1 MDLFANFDASFPVSK
16 QHKPPVSSIG
26 SPVDANEKSKE
37 LNGTGLPP
45 LPKRER
51 PMRPAKLDLTILPPP
66 VIMSALAKDHGNVS
80 GYMDNDV
87 VPKSAPAV
95 VGGPSLPF
103 DGPVVFTSEG
113 GVPVAHVVKMPILG
127 QHAQMD
133 EKSLLDRMVGTPP
146 LLPSHSSS
154 TLPPKQQPHISF
166 PVVGA
171 PSHSQSSS
179 VADTLP
185 ASPIRQHGPSVNH
198 IHQIKPPTVQQP
210 PDQFATGPRI
220 GPFVV
225 GRTLGVGSTGKVKLG
240 VHIDTGERVAIKI
253 IPKQTNGAELDLDA
267 KNMSQAMRV
276 STNTSEAVNPK
287 LEREITLLKLLPHR
301 NVLQLLDV
309 YESPK
314 TLYLILE
321 LVEGGELF
329 EYLVKRGRLGEE
341 EAVGYFWQIL
351 SGVEWCHRHLVC
363 HRDLKPENLLLSHV
377 PGTAAPKKTNLSRQ
391 QQQILRMIPT
401 IKIADFGMSRLQP
414 MRSSCQ
420 TSCGSPHYAA
430 PEVIRGETYDGKAS
444 DIWSLGVVLFA
455 LITGNLP
462 FDDDNVRKLL
472 GKVKEGKVTVPGWV
486 GAEAKDLMLK
496 MMTVKVGDRIT
507 MHDILR
513 HPLFA
518 KYPHVTYD
526 LAMALKT
533 PSEEA
538 NVLPRVKMLLEPR
551 HPCLEDSPLLSPNL
565 VNALAKILPGN
576 GFSDWDLDE
585 EAVSQMQLL
594 GFGDVPFITRGEACT
609 TPGTPC
615 GKRAR
620 FQAWQARSRVVSLL
634 LGRPLEQELLDAKPQ
649 SKTGVASWFFG
660 NPQASEQERLQ
671 EFTETRVIQTLF
683 YGLLLKRRAEMVDR
697 HEGSVKWDHAA
708 KDLQI
713 RRRTGSMPDI
723 FRETAKPISLKSRFE
738 TPVFACD
745 QASAVQKCVQVLS
758 TMGVRCTTY
767 PNHVLR
773 CKYEGLGKDGS
784 WMSIKF
790 TCEVGE
796 RAAVFLHAEGP
807 IAAFAVM
814 MGNFAAGI
822 VHPSPA

>member
-1 MDLFANFDASFPVSK
+1 MDLFANFDATFPVSK
-16 QHKPPVSSIG
+16 QHKVTAPIPPIEDVSCNSQ
-26 SPVDANEKSKE
+26 EQ
-37 LNGTGLPP
+37 LPP

-51 PMRPAKLDLTILPPP
+51 PMRPAKLDMTIIPPP
-66 VIMSALAKDHGNVS
+66 AIMSAMAKDCGNTS
-80 GYMDNDV
+80 GYLEE
-87 VPKSAPAV
+87 VPKSAPAI

-103 DGPVVFTSEG
+103 QDGPIVFTSEG
-113 GVPVAHVVKMPILG
+113 GHAVPHFIRMPEYG
-127 QHAQMD
+127 QSGGQANQ
-133 EKSLLDRMVGTPP
+133 KSLPP
-146 LLPSHSSS
+146 MLPSQSSS

-179 VADTLP
+179 VALP
-185 ASPIRQHGPSVNH
+185 PSPVRFAPSTSH
-198 IHQIKPPTVQQP
+198 HHTIKPPAVQQP
-210 PDQFATGPRI
+210 KDQFATGPRI

-253 IPKQTNGAELDLDA
+253 IPKQSNGTELDVDSNLNA
-267 KNMSQAMRV
+267 VRV
-276 STNTSEAVNPK
+276 ATECAEAINPK

-329 EYLVKRGRLGEE
+329 EYLVKRGRLAEE
-341 EAVGYFWQIL
+341 EAVGYFWQIVC
-351 SGVEWCHRHLVC
+351 GVEWCHRHLVC

-377 PGTAAPKKTNLSRQ
+377 PGTAAPKKTNLSPH
-391 QQQILRMIPT
+391 QQQIMRMIPT

-444 DIWSLGVVLFA
+444 DIWSLGVILFA

-472 GKVKEGKVTVPGWV
+472 SKVKEGKVMVPAWV
-486 GAEAKDLMLK
+486 GSDAKDLMLK
-496 MMTVKVGDRIT
+496 MMTVKVGDRIA

-526 LAMALKT
+526 LAQALKE
-533 PSEEA
+533 PAEDA
-538 NVLPRVKMLLEPR
+538 NVVPRVRMWLEPR
-551 HPCLEDSPLLSPNL
+551 HPCLQASPLLSPAL
-565 VNALAKILPGN
+565 VDSLARILPGN

-585 EAVSQMQLL
+585 EAVNQMHLL
-594 GFGDVPFITRGEACT
+594 GFGDVPFVTHGETCTTRG
-609 TPGTPC
+609 TPTV
-615 GKRAR
+615 KKMR
-620 FQAWQARSRVVSLL
+620 FQAWQARTRVVNIL
-634 LGRPLEQELLDAKPQ
+634 LGRPLEPGLLDAKPAT
-649 SKTGVASWFFG
+649 KPGVAAWFFG
-660 NPQASEQERLQ
+660 TSGQPTDEERLQ
-671 EFTETRVIQTLF
+671 EFTETRIIQTLF
-683 YGLLLKRRAEMVDR
+683 YGLLLKRRAEMVSR
-697 HEGSVKWDHAA
+697 HEGSAKWDYSN
-708 KDLQI
+708 KTPDLQI

-723 FRETAKPISLKSRFE
+723 FRDESKAVHLKSRFE
-738 TPVFACD
+738 SPVFCQD
-745 QASAVQKCVQVLS
+745 QHSSAKKCAHVLS
-758 TMGVRCTTY
+758 NLGVRVTTY
-767 PNHVLR
+767 PSHVLR
-773 CKYEGLGKDGS
+773 CRYEGTAKDGA
-784 WMSIKF
+784 WVSIKF

-796 RAAVFLHAEGP
+796 QVAVFLHAEGP
-807 IAAFAVM
+807 IKVFADI
-814 MGNFAAGI
+814 MGQFASG
-822 VHPSPA
+822 VVQPSPI